1 MFMSLE
7 TSFPNSWVNKIQSI
21 KINTIQVNKIYFY
34 IFTVLWKYRVNEQV
48 ITFMLFL
55 IKNEKDIYL
64 FSLFLDIILKWYIK
78 NQHNY

>member
-7 TSFPNSWVNKIQSI
+7 ISFPNSWANKIQSI